1 MRVTAD
7 ASIVVKWFVAEPL
20 CKEARL
26 LLDRRI
32 HLHAPDFVLVE
43 STNTIWKKVRRKE
56 IPDPTPYLEEL
67 AVLPEIV
74 ALQPSSSL
82 IERAARIAV
91 EIDHPAYDC
100 LYLACA
106 EATDSIVITADRR
119 LADKANEQ
127 PSGVS
132 VRHITAPNVVDK
144 LEMAASLDPEYTAGY
159 GHHWRTGYE
168 LATKA

>member
-1 MRVTAD
+1 MRVTVD

-20 CKEARL
+20 YKEARL

-43 STNTIWKKVRRKE
+43 FTNTIWKKVRRKE

-82 IERAARIAV
+82 IERAAQIAV
-91 EIDHPAYDC
+91 EIDHPVYDC

-106 EATDSIVITADRR
+106 EATDSTVITAYRCF
-119 LADKANEQ
+119 ADKAVDQ
-127 PSGVS
+127 PFGIS
-132 VRHITAPNVVDK
+132 VHHIAAPDVAGRLETAATALIIGGDK
-144 LEMAASLDPEYTAGY
+144 VEALISA
-159 GHHWRTGYE
+159 
-168 LATKA
+168 